1 MLRMPDRTNRRA
13 VAIDDETHA
22 RLEDLHRALGIS
34 RRRIVREAILGFML
48 IRHLNEQ
55 LEDVKWK
62 SSGPQLERRASGS
75 SRLRPF
81 GRSSMIGGSD
91 EQ

>member
-1 MLRMPDRTNRRA
+1 MPDRTNRRA

-34 RRRIVREAILGFML
+34 RRRIVREAVLGFVL

-62 SSGPQLERRASGS
+62 SSAPRLESRPSGS
-75 SRLRPF
+75 SQSPPF
-81 GRSSMIGGSD
+81 GPSLTMRRSD